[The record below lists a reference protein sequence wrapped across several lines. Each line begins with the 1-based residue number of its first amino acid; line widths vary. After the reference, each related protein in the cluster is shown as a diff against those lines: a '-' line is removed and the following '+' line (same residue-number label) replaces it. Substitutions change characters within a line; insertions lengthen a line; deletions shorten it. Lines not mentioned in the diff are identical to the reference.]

1 MVYIVHAAHIKHHK
15 VLISIITLN
24 LRRRRTWRRGGGVW
38 LTLPLLLL
46 LPPRAVWGLDPVL
59 SSAVSGCVAS
69 SQSQNL
75 SVAASSPKINAVV
88 VIMIITDLT

>member
-1 MVYIVHAAHIKHHK
+1 MVYIVHVAHIKHHN
-15 VLISIITLN
+15 VPISIITLN
-24 LRRRRTWRRGGGVW
+24 LRRRRNRRRGGGVW

-46 LPPRAVWGLDPVL
+46 PPRAMWGLEPVL

-75 SVAASSPKINAVV
+75 SVPASSPKINVVV